1 MARGRRGGVEIG
13 DGAIGMSRLPRESEQ
28 QMAGLEGWG
37 KLKKKLG
44 LNKLQ
49 TRKALKSVNHAV
61 KAVVVPTK
69 KNRKTAEKAVKPHVG
84 KFLAAG
90 DLLIPGAGT
99 AASLAWTKNRMDSV
113 KKKIKAQMAAEAIA
127 ARASEAAA
135 APAAEVATA
144 VVTSVSSG
152 GGGGAISYAAP
163 SEPTPPAAPV
173 AAPVAEEK
181 KTNWLAI
188 GGGTLLAVKALSLV
202 I

>member
-1 MARGRRGGVEIG
+1 
-13 DGAIGMSRLPRESEQ
+13 MSRLASENDQ
-28 QMAGLEGWG
+28 QIAGLEGWG
-37 KLKKKLG
+37 KLKKKMG

-49 TRKALKSVNHAV
+49 TRKALKSVNKAV

-69 KNRKTAEKAVKPHVG
+69 KNRKAAEKAVKPHVG

-90 DLLIPGAGT
+90 DLLVPGAGT

-113 KKKIKAQMAAEAIA
+113 KKKIKAQMAADAIA
-127 ARASEAAA
+127 ERNAEQEAA
-135 APAAEVATA
+135 APAAKYASTA
-144 VVTSVSSG
+144 SG
-152 GGGGAISYAAP
+152 GGSAAGTAADATTAAP
-163 SEPTPPAAPV
+163 
-173 AAPVAEEK
+173 AEEK

>member
-1 MARGRRGGVEIG
+1 
-13 DGAIGMSRLPRESEQ
+13 MSRLPREREPLDLQ
-28 QMAGLEGWG
+28 GLDGWG
-37 KLKKKLG
+37 SLKKKLG

-49 TRKALKSVNHAV
+49 TRKALKSVNKAA

-69 KNRKTAEKAVKPHVG
+69 KNRKAAEKAVKPHVA

-90 DLLIPGAGT
+90 DLVVPGAGT
-99 AASLAWTKNRMDSV
+99 AASLAWTKNRMDSA

-127 ARASEAAA
+127 ARASEAPAA
-135 APAAEVATA
+135 APAADVATA
-144 VVTSVSSG
+144 VVTSG

-163 SEPTPPAAPV
+163 SEPTPPAAPA

-181 KTNWLAI
+181 KTNWLTVGA
-188 GGGTLLAVKALSLV
+188 GTLLAVKALSLV

>member
-1 MARGRRGGVEIG
+1 MEIG
-13 DGAIGMSRLPRESEQ
+13 DGEARMARIAQDNDQ
-28 QMAGLEGWG
+28 QLAGLEGWG

-49 TRKALKSVNHAV
+49 TRKALKSVNKAV

-69 KNRKTAEKAVKPHVG
+69 KNRKAAEKAVKPHVG

-127 ARASEAAA
+127 ARASEAPAA

-173 AAPVAEEK
+173 AAPVADEK

>member
-1 MARGRRGGVEIG
+1 
-13 DGAIGMSRLPRESEQ
+13 MSRLASENDQ
-28 QMAGLEGWG
+28 QIAGLEGWG

-49 TRKALKSVNHAV
+49 TRKALKSVNKAA

-69 KNRKTAEKAVKPHVG
+69 KNRKAAEKAVKPHVG

-90 DLLIPGAGT
+90 DLLVPGAGT

-113 KKKIKAQMAAEAIA
+113 KKKIKAQMAADAIA
-127 ARASEAAA
+127 ERNAEQEATAPAAEYASTASGGGSAA
-135 APAAEVATA
+135 APATVADAT
-144 VVTSVSSG
+144 T
-152 GGGGAISYAAP
+152 AAP
-163 SEPTPPAAPV
+163 
-173 AAPVAEEK
+173 AEEK

>member
-1 MARGRRGGVEIG
+1 MARIAQ
-13 DGAIGMSRLPRESEQ
+13 DNDQ
-28 QMAGLEGWG
+28 QLAGLEGWG

-49 TRKALKSVNHAV
+49 TSKALKSVNHAV

-69 KNRKTAEKAVKPHVG
+69 KNRQTAEKAVKPHVG

-90 DLLIPGAGT
+90 DLLVPGAGT
-99 AASLAWTKNRMDSV
+99 AASLAWTKNRMDSA

-127 ARASEAAA
+127 ARASEAPAA

-152 GGGGAISYAAP
+152 GGGGATSYAAP
-163 SEPTPPAAPV
+163 SEPTTPATPV